1 MKKYDIVVV
10 GGGPAGLNA
19 SKVASSHG
27 YKTLLVERDERLGG
41 ILNQCIHN
49 GFGLKFFGEEL
60 TGPEFVHKM
69 LEDFENKNLDVLTNS
84 FVTKINKGQVEITNA
99 EGVQK
104 IMCKAVIL
112 TTGARERT
120 AGGVSLLGSRPAG
133 VYTAGFAQKMI
144 NHHGKLVGKKAV
156 ILGSGDIGLILAR
169 RLKFEGAEVAGIFE
183 IGKTSAGL
191 QRNIRQ
197 CVEDFDI
204 PLEYSSTIVQVVGR
218 ERVEGVWV
226 AKVDENRNPIEE
238 TKRFVECDCVL
249 LSVGLIPETE
259 LLKNQ
264 IDFYGGSANA
274 KVDENRMTSLDG
286 VFVAGNS
293 LHIHDLADNAAE
305 EGEIAA
311 LGAINHINNKNK
323 QKTFDV
329 VCDNNISY
337 CIPQIVHE
345 NAQNIKLFFRV
356 KSKLKKAKIK
366 LTQNGETLVEKFR
379 PAILPGSMQEI
390 ELPKCGTGE
399 LKIFVEGEKE

>member
-1 MKKYDIVVV
+1 MNKYDIVVV
-10 GGGPAGLNA
+10 GAGPAGLNA
-19 SKVASSHG
+19 SKVASRKG

-49 GFGLKFFGEEL
+49 GFGLKFFKEEL

-69 LEDFENKNLDVLTNS
+69 LEDLKNDNLDILTNT
-84 FVTKINKGQVEITNA
+84 FVTDIKRGCVEITN
-99 EGVQK
+99 ESGVQK
-104 IMCKAVIL
+104 IKCSAVIL
-112 TTGARERT
+112 ATGARERT
-120 AGGVSLLGSRPAG
+120 AGGVSLLGARPAG

-169 RLKFEGAEVAGIFE
+169 RLKFEGAEVVGIFE

-204 PLEYSSTIVQVVGR
+204 PLQYSTTIVEVVGK

-226 AKVDENRNPIEE
+226 AEVDENKKPILQ

-259 LLKNQ
+259 LLKNK
-264 IDFYGGSANA
+264 IDFFEKSNNA
-274 KVDENRMTSLDG
+274 TVDENRMTSLGG
-286 VFVAGNS
+286 VFVAGNC

-311 LGAINHINNKNK
+311 LGAIDYINKSSKNK
-323 QKTFDV
+323 TF
-329 VCDNNISY
+329 NISAGDGVSY
-337 CIPQIVHE
+337 CIPQKIHE
-345 NAQNIKLFFRV
+345 NARDVNIFFRV
-356 KSKLKKAKIK
+356 KTKLKKAKIK
-366 LTQNGETLVEKFR
+366 VAQNGNVIAEKFC

-390 ELPKCGTGE
+390 ELKNYTAGD
-399 LKIFVEGEKE
+399 LVVFVEGEKQ

>member
-1 MKKYDIVVV
+1 MKRYDMVVV

-19 SKVASSHG
+19 SKVASKKG

-49 GFGLKFFGEEL
+49 GFGLKFFNQEL

-69 LEDFENKNLDVLTNS
+69 LEDLENKNLDILTNS

-99 EGVQK
+99 DGVQK
-104 IMCKAVIL
+104 ICCKAVIL

-133 VYTAGFAQKMI
+133 IYTAGFAQKMI

-204 PLEYSSTIVQVVGR
+204 PLEYSSTIVQVVGS

-226 AKVDENRNPIEE
+226 AKVDENRSPIEE

-264 IDFYGGSANA
+264 IDFFEKSNNA
-274 KVDENRMTSLDG
+274 LVDENRMTSLDG

-311 LGAINHINNKNK
+311 LGAINFINNKNK

-329 VCDNNISY
+329 VAGENVSY
-337 CIPQIVHE
+337 CIPQIIHE
-345 NAQNIKLFFRV
+345 HSQNVELFFRV
-356 KSKLKKAKIK
+356 RAKLKKAKIQVV
-366 LTQNGETLVEKFR
+366 QNGEVLAQKFC

-390 ELPKCGTGE
+390 EIKKCGKGE
-399 LKIFVEGEKE
+399 IKVFVEGEQA